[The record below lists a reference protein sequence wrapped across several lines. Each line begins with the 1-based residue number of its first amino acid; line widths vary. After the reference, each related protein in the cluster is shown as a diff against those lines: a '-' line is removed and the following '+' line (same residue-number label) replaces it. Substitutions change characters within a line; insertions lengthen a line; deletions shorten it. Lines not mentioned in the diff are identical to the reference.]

1 MVSLYAWLKFLWAK
15 TAQDPPTF
23 WGMVTAVGT
32 ALIAMGT
39 LVLAYAAWKQLGDL
53 AKTNKATFILQ
64 LRAAFFTA
72 DTRRLFFL
80 VDEGLL
86 AFVESPIP
94 HFEVDVSDDSLSQ
107 RLEELGIA
115 RKTISTYEIDDLIL
129 GPLEDVGMLERDGII
144 TLRQAYDWFYSYID
158 VCAGNPALRSYIKYL
173 HSGGPS
179 ESDIYE
185 AFDRLHR
192 RLRALNAS
200 LTREKS
206 GG

>member
-1 MVSLYAWLKFLWAK
+1 MISLYAWSKLLWAK
-15 TAQDPPTF
+15 TAQDPAIF
-23 WGMVTAVGT
+23 WAMVTALGT
-32 ALIAMGT
+32 AVIAMGT

-80 VDEGLL
+80 VDEDLL

-94 HFEVDVSDDSLSQ
+94 HFEVDVGDEALSQ

-115 RKTISTYEIDDLIL
+115 GKTISTYEIDDLIL

-144 TLRQAYDWFYSYID
+144 TLQQAYDWFFSYVD
-158 VCAGNPALRSYIKYL
+158 VCAGNPALRAYMTYL
-173 HSGGPS
+173 RSGGPS

-185 AFDRLHR
+185 DLERLHR
-192 RLRALNAS
+192 RLKALNAS
-200 LTREKS
+200 LTGAKT
-206 GG
+206 GD